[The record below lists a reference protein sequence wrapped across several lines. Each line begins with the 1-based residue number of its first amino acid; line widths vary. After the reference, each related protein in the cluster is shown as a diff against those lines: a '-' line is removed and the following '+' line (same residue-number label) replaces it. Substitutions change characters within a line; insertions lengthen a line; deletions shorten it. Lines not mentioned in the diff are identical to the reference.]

1 MYNTVYHVHSSY
13 YKCRF
18 SILILQ
24 RNNLSLMSF
33 VKGGMYIFQLL
44 DWYSVSI
51 PVLVICIF
59 EIIMVAW
66 IYGIDNF
73 FDDINFMIGQKL
85 EKIWYYCWK
94 YITPLILV
102 VSYAFWYFIGINI
115 TYSLLFFAV
124 NFLYHC
130 CVP

>member
-1 MYNTVYHVHSSY
+1 MYNTVYHVHYSY
-13 YKCRF
+13 DKCKF
-18 SILILQ
+18 SILVLEE
-24 RNNLSLMSF
+24 NNLSLTIF
-33 VKGGMYIFQLL
+33 VKGGIYIFQLL

-102 VSYAFWYFIGINI
+102 VS
-115 TYSLLFFAV
+115 
-124 NFLYHC
+124 
-130 CVP
+130 